1 MSEYILVQI
10 AKEHLPYEIDMLRGT
25 FELLKEID
33 ATGGVAET
41 DLAKQLFRNAFIESF
56 RVHARSLLDFF
67 SNRRIAR
74 PMQSQGLCAFT
85 TSLKPMEEPLKTI
98 RTKLNKEI
106 FHLTKIGP
114 SQKIRCRY

>member
-41 DLAKQLFRNAFIESF
+41 DLARQLFRNAFIEFFVFTRGRFSISF
-56 RVHARSLLDFF
+56 LIVELL
-67 SNRRIAR
+67 R
-74 PMQSQGLCAFT
+74 PMQSQETL
-85 TSLKPMEEPLKTI
+85 
-98 RTKLNKEI
+98 R
-106 FHLTKIGP
+106 HLP
-114 SQKIRCRY
+114 RL

>member
-41 DLAKQLFRNAFIESF
+41 DLAKQLFRNAFIEILFVFTRDRFSTSF
-56 RVHARSLLDFF
+56 LIVELL
-67 SNRRIAR
+67 R
-74 PMQSQGLCAFT
+74 PVQSQGTLLHLPRLLNLWRNR
-85 TSLKPMEEPLKTI
+85 LKPSEQ
-98 RTKLNKEI
+98 N
-106 FHLTKIGP
+106 
-114 SQKIRCRY
+114 